1 MMSTWKKAWQQVWG
15 LRWAFLGIVLGA
27 AVAEVARAFGATV
40 AIQDG
45 ILWGAIVGLV
55 ISYTPYFLRS
65 GKMVTKRDNKALN
78 FVAGVGVFLGISAV
92 IIAIFLGIFWVLS
105 LFIR

>member
-1 MMSTWKKAWQQVWG
+1 MSAWKRAWQQLWG

-27 AVAEVARAFGATV
+27 VAADIASRLGAAVTV
-40 AIQDG
+40 QDG
-45 ILWGAIVGLV
+45 ILWGAVAGLV
-55 ISYTPYFLRS
+55 VTYAPYFLRS

-92 IIAIFLGIFWVLS
+92 IVIIFLGIFWVLS
-105 LFIR
+105 LFIK